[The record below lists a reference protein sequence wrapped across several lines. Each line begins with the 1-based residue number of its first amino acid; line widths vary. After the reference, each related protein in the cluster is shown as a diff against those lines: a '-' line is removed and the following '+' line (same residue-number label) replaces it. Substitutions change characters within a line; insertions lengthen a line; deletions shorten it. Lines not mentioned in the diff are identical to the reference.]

1 MYLISRNGILFQC
14 VAVVCLYGWQEANVM
29 ASTATSP
36 APKCDDKVC
45 KLPTCACASEKPPA
59 GLRVEEM
66 PQFVTLT
73 FDGAVNVNNMP
84 FYRELLKDSGRK
96 NKQNQCA
103 IKATFFLTGEYLD
116 YEAVNELHRWDNEI
130 AVKSISQRTD
140 PNYWLSINSTQWAQE
155 VVGQRTM
162 LKAFANVPTS
172 DVNGFRGPFLR
183 TGGDEGFKMLHKN
196 SLYDSTLVHPRVR
209 GEPPVYPYTMDYG
222 FRRPC
227 NVSPCPVRSYPG
239 LWVLPLNVFFQKA
252 AGKDLPC
259 AVADACLPQPETA
272 NDTFNYLKSNFDEFY
287 TTNRAPFPLFLHQ
300 GYLKHP
306 ERKAGYLQ
314 FLDWLLQK
322 DDVYLVTASEVLRFM
337 KNPEPLSDYAK
348 RTCGNRSNSGP
359 SNCLKPNGCTY
370 KNTPTGY
377 ERFMKTCSKC
387 PKNYPWVNNPL
398 GN

>member
-1 MYLISRNGILFQC
+1 
-14 VAVVCLYGWQEANVM
+14 
-29 ASTATSP
+29 
-36 APKCDDKVC
+36 
-45 KLPTCACASEKPPA
+45 
-59 GLRVEEM
+59 M

-227 NVSPCPVRSYPG
+227 NVQRNVCHFFCTVQTVLSNIRHTEPCRPGGWYRVTTCTKQNELLGMHFSPVDK
-239 LWVLPLNVFFQKA
+239 LL
-252 AGKDLPC
+252 
-259 AVADACLPQPETA
+259 
-272 NDTFNYLKSNFDEFY
+272 SNFDEFY
-287 TTNRAPFPLFLHQ
+287 TTNRAPFPLFIHQ

-337 KNPEPLSDYAK
+337 KNPEPLSAYAK
-348 RTCGNRSNSGP
+348 RACTNRSNSGP